1 MSLHRKIFATNRKA
15 SFDYHI
21 LERLEAGLVLTG
33 TEIKAI
39 RAGRVSIRD
48 SFAAPQNGELWL
60 FNAHISAYA
69 QGNIHNHEPTRPRK
83 LLLHKEQIRQMIS
96 KVSQK
101 RLTLVPLKLYVNSHV
116 AKVELALAQGKRQYD
131 KRHTIIDREMDREA
145 RRALRHDF

>member
-1 MSLHRKIFATNRKA
+1 VPTNGKIFSTNRKA

-39 RAGRVSIRD
+39 RAGQVSIGD

-69 QGNIHNHEPTRPRK
+69 QGSIHNHEPTRPRK

-101 RLTLVPLKLYVNSHV
+101 RLTIVPLKLYVNSHV

-131 KRHTIIDREMDREA
+131 KRRTIMDREMDREA

>member
-1 MSLHRKIFATNRKA
+1 MAKGRNIAVNRQA
-15 SFDYHI
+15 SYDYEI
-21 LERLEAGLVLTG
+21 LDRVEAGLVLLG
-33 TEIKAI
+33 TEIKAMREG
-39 RAGRVSIRD
+39 RANISEA
-48 SFAAPQNGELWL
+48 FAKPEGGELWL

-83 LLLHKEQIRQMIS
+83 LLLHKEQLRQMIS

-101 RLTLVPLKLYVNSHV
+101 RLTMVPLKLYVNSHV

-131 KRHTIIDREMDREA
+131 KRRTIIDREMDREA